1 MYLHYRPTKA
11 DLIRGILDNWDP
23 CRKVDTDRWYNE
35 VYRYK

>member
-23 CRKVDTDRWYNE
+23 CRKVEENL
-35 VYRYK
+35 KKG